1 MSNKVIFNLD
11 ELFISVG
18 IDVGADFSWMSIAL
32 PNQQFVGKPF
42 KILHNSIDSL
52 TTAVSKIKEAEELY
66 SLESRIFLEST
77 GIYHYPLFC
86 YLRDKGF
93 NCSVINPIITKNS
106 TNINIRKV
114 HNDRFDSKKAALV
127 GLKPDLKVSLM
138 PSDLALNCRNL
149 CREYYDLMDNR
160 SAYVN
165 KLQGELRMAFPQY
178 LGIFSKVTINTSL
191 TLLETYTSPSAFLEA
206 DKQEII
212 DIIKSTARFGLTY
225 AQNKYNAIIQA
236 ATDANQF
243 GYIIDSNI
251 KRIRLY
257 ISFTMPD
264 DKKVTFQNVAGL
276 EEEKE
281 ELKEVV
287 DFLKDPQKYT
297 KVGARIP
304 KGVILVGPPGTG
316 KTLLAKAVAGEAG
329 VPFFS
334 ISGSDFVEMFVGVG
348 ASRVRDLFEEGKR
361 HAPCIIFI
369 DEIDAVARQRG
380 TGMGGGHDERE
391 QTLNQLLVEMDGFG
405 VNEGIIVM
413 AATNRV
419 DILDP
424 AILRPGRFDRKVGV
438 GRPDIKG
445 REEIL
450 HVHAKDKPLGE
461 DVDLKQIAQ
470 TTAGFTGADLE
481 NLMNEAAIAAAR
493 KGHVFIRQKDIKNAF
508 IKVGIGAEKKSK
520 VISEKE
526 KRITAYHEAGR
537 WRSHCQQRLSFRAPG
552 ADGQG
557 HGKVR

>member
-1 MSNKVIFNLD
+1 MSNKVIFNVD

-32 PNQQFVGKPF
+32 PNQQFVGKPY
-42 KILHNSIDSL
+42 KILHNKMSSL

-191 TLLETYTSPSAFLEA
+191 TLLETYSSPSAFIEA

-212 DIIKSTARFGLTY
+212 GIIKSTARFGLTY

-236 ATDANQF
+236 AHEANEF

-257 ISFTMPD
+257 ISFIRKYDEEIGSILEAMHELVNANEDTD
-264 DKKVTFQNVAGL
+264 FVKQIHLIETFKGAGFL
-276 EEEKE
+276 SAIARR
-281 ELKEVV
+281 VV
-287 DFLKDPQKYT
+287 H
-297 KVGARIP
+297 
-304 KGVILVGPPGTG
+304 
-316 KTLLAKAVAGEAG
+316 TLTLQSISVSRTGEAKNP
-329 VPFFS
+329 VLR
-334 ISGSDFVEMFVGVG
+334 DYYLKKCG
-348 ASRVRDLFEEGKR
+348 AKPKLVAMGAVSHKV
-361 HAPCIIFI
+361 CNIIFAMLR
-369 DEIDAVARQRG
+369 DNKPFEIITPQE
-380 TGMGGGHDERE
+380 HIK
-391 QTLNQLLVEMDGFG
+391 QYN
-405 VNEGIIVM
+405 
-413 AATNRV
+413 AAKC
-419 DILDP
+419 D
-424 AILRPGRFDRKVGV
+424 
-438 GRPDIKG
+438 
-445 REEIL
+445 
-450 HVHAKDKPLGE
+450 
-461 DVDLKQIAQ
+461 
-470 TTAGFTGADLE
+470 
-481 NLMNEAAIAAAR
+481 IAA
-493 KGHVFIRQKDIKNAF
+493 
-508 IKVGIGAEKKSK
+508 
-520 VISEKE
+520 
-526 KRITAYHEAGR
+526 
-537 WRSHCQQRLSFRAPG
+537 
-552 ADGQG
+552 
-557 HGKVR
+557 